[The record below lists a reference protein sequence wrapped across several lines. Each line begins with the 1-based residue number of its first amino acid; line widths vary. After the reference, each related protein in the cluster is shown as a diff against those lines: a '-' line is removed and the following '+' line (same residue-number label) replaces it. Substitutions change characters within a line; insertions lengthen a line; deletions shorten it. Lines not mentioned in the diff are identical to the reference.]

1 MTAVADGGWDEEPV
15 GVEMETRDEMG
26 PAVVVRVGAGDD
38 WVVQPG
44 GEAAEPHEVMP
55 ADDVAKAVPEVTCDG
70 AEVVPGDEAGPDDAG
85 AVVACE
91 VEEAGDAAVTEAG
104 DAAVTGVGDVS
115 AVGSV
120 VFRLQICDVPWS
132 NHCHL

>member
-1 MTAVADGGWDEEPV
+1 
-15 GVEMETRDEMG
+15 
-26 PAVVVRVGAGDD
+26 
-38 WVVQPG
+38 
-44 GEAAEPHEVMP
+44 MP